1 MKKLLFV
8 YSCFLTIFLFVINSH
23 GGAQAPVLNFSPLV
37 SSGLTA
43 PLDVV
48 NAGDGTNRLFIVEQG
63 GTVKIYAGGTLQVGN
78 FLNIADTIVAGGER
92 GLLSLAFHPAY
103 STNRYFFL
111 YYNSENGDVTIARMQ
126 TKAANPNEADPLS
139 LVVLLSIPKPFAN
152 HNGGKLN
159 FGKDGNL
166 YFATGDGGGG
176 GDPNNNAQNGNSL
189 LGKMIRINVDNFS
202 TPPYYAIPADNP
214 YLANAAVRDEIF
226 AIGLRNPF
234 RWSFD
239 RLNNDVW
246 IADVGQDAWE
256 EVNQLSFAT
265 AAGVNYGWRCYE
277 GNNSY
282 NTAGC
287 LPAANYTFPIFQY
300 SHNNSTGGYSIT
312 GGYVYR
318 GSAFPALYGY
328 YVCADYVSANAWL
341 IAASGGGVFTTS
353 IQAGVPGTIV
363 GFGED
368 ENGELYAVA
377 LDGRLY
383 RVGTSIVLPVLVQS
397 FSATERQGFN
407 ELKWSVNAD
416 ITIAG
421 IEVDYSEDGL
431 RFQKAGDAGAVNSNR
446 SAHTFIHRI
455 NNFSTVFYRLK
466 ITGIDGRITYS
477 STVRLQKNNIKT
489 TRVYPTVVTN
499 NQLTIET
506 GNTLHQLNLFTIDG
520 KKVFENKFNNFTG
533 TTNISIPKVAS
544 GFYIVQLITTQ
555 ANLKFKVFIEQ

>member
-1 MKKLLFV
+1 MQKLLFV
-8 YSCFLTIFLFVINSH
+8 HSCLLSISLFFINSH

-37 SSGLTA
+37 STGLTS

-48 NAGDGTNRLFIVEQG
+48 NAGDGTNRLFVVEQG
-63 GTVKIYAGGTLQVGN
+63 GTVKIYSSGTLQPGN

-92 GLLSLAFHPAY
+92 GLLSLAFHPGY

-126 TKAANPNEADPLS
+126 TKSSNPNEADPLS
-139 LVVLLSIPKPFAN
+139 LVVLLFIPKPFAN
-152 HNGGKLN
+152 HNGGKLQ
-159 FGKDGNL
+159 FGPDGNL
-166 YFATGDGGGG
+166 YFGTGDGGGG

-202 TPPYYAIPADNP
+202 TPPYYTIPADNP
-214 YLANAAVRDEIF
+214 YLSNAGVRDEIF

-239 RLNNDVW
+239 RLNNNVW
-246 IADVGQDAWE
+246 IADVGQNVQE

-265 AAGVNYGWRCYE
+265 AGAVNYGWRCYE
-277 GNNSY
+277 GNSTY

-287 LPAANYTFPIFQY
+287 LPAGNYTYPIFQY
-300 SHNNSTGGYSIT
+300 PHNNTTGGYSIT

-318 GSAFPALYGY
+318 GSAYPALYGY

-341 IAASGGGVFTTS
+341 IAAAGGGTFTVT
-353 IQAGVPGTIV
+353 IQAGVPGSIA

-377 LDGRLY
+377 LNGRLY
-383 RVGTSIVLPVLVQS
+383 SVRTSVVLPVLVQS

-416 ITIAG
+416 VTIAG
-421 IEVDYSEDGL
+421 IEIEYSEDGL
-431 RFQKAGDAGAVNSNR
+431 HFQKAGDAGAISSNNTTY
-446 SAHTFIHRI
+446 TFNHRI
-455 NNFSTVFYRLK
+455 SNFSTVFYRLK

-477 STVRLQKNNIKT
+477 STVRLQKNNIKS
-489 TRVYPTVVTN
+489 TRVYPTIVRN
-499 NQLTIET
+499 HQLTIET
-506 GNTLHQLNLFTIDG
+506 GNTLQHLSMFTADG

-533 TTNISIPKVAS
+533 TTNISLPNFTR
-544 GFYIVQLITTQ
+544 GLYIVQLITTQ
-555 ANLKFKVFIEQ
+555 GSLKYKVFIEQ